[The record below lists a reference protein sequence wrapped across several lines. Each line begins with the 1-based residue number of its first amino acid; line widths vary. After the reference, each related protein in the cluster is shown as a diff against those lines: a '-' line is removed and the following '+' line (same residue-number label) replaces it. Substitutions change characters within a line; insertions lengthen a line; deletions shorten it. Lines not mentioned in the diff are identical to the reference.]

1 MILEPCTLT
10 PRRSHPR
17 SGWKRSSSSSIPAAA
32 AWWRP
37 ALAAAA
43 RADGL
48 RLCASGT
55 PVLADDSGTGTAGA
69 DIGDH
74 PRYRAGLLQY
84 RRLLDE
90 FVLCA
95 LHAHV
100 HLPDRETA
108 DHRGRDTGHAGWRA
122 VIRGCFPCLGPP
134 PYAAS
139 LDAYEHLA
147 SAMAATEAMPEPG
160 MPFWDVRP
168 NPHPPTLEVRTMDV
182 LPDTDDTVA
191 MTLIIRALVTTSASS
206 VAEVPR
212 GRGLP
217 AARTGVAWKVVEYRC
232 PLLGQRTIE
241 AHTISTVRVA
251 PGNLPNPYGLTG
263 PWAVS
268 SLPHESGA
276 DTPQTA
282 SRSA

>member
-1 MILEPCTLT
+1 MNSPEAPSRTAAEARTTTRAPTASPQELRGEL
-10 PRRSHPR
+10 RRVR
-17 SGWKRSSSSSIPAAA
+17 A
-32 AWWRP
+32 

-43 RADGL
+43 RAEGL

-55 PVLADDSGTGTAGA
+55 PVLADDSDTGTAGA

-74 PRYRAGLLQY
+74 PRYRAGFLQY

-100 HLPDRETA
+100 HLLDRETTVLVSNHLRPWLPLLVA
-108 DHRGRDTGHAGWRA
+108 MSANSPYHRGRDTGYAGWRA

-168 NPHPPTLEVRTMDV
+168 NPHTLTGHV
-182 LPDTDDTVA
+182 LPSSAQAQRLVDHIRPALRAYGDEDDVTA
-191 MTLIIRALVTTSASS
+191 FLHRLRQHGSAAERQRARMAHERHLSAVVDGLVRET
-206 VAEVPR
+206 
-212 GRGLP
+212 
-217 AARTGVAWKVVEYRC
+217 C
-232 PLLGQRTIE
+232 PDGC
-241 AHTISTVRVA
+241 
-251 PGNLPNPYGLTG
+251 G
-263 PWAVS
+263 
-268 SLPHESGA
+268 
-276 DTPQTA
+276 
-282 SRSA
+282 